1 MGKQGGAVRGGE
13 AGDPEGL
20 ISSPD
25 QGAASQSLLSLS
37 VCFPELPTEFF

>member
-1 MGKQGGAVRGGE
+1 MGKQGGRCGGE

-25 QGAASQSLLSLS
+25 QGAASQSLLSL
-37 VCFPELPTEFF
+37 CFPELPSEFF